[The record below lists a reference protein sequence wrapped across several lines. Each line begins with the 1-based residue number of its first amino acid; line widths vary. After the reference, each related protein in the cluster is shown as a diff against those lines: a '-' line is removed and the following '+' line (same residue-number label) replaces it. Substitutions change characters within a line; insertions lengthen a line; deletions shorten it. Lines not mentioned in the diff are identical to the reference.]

1 MRKNVSSCENPQKN
15 RALTEQALS
24 KSFSFRVPEPATF
37 WLCSNGGIDSSE
49 TRGNLPR
56 AISAPRCSLAK
67 SPRQAKP
74 VVDSDPARFARTS
87 NKTGAL
93 EMVEREFS
101 RVLGFRTKFTKS
113 EVYATRPNAALHPV
127 LASLLVI
134 SMDFSPVLE
143 V

>member
-1 MRKNVSSCENPQKN
+1 MRENVSSCENPQKN
-15 RALTEQALS
+15 LALTEQALS
-24 KSFSFRVPEPATF
+24 KSFSFRVPEPAKF

-56 AISAPRCSLAK
+56 GISARCSLAK

-74 VVDSDPARFARTS
+74 VVDGDPARFARTS

-93 EMVEREFS
+93 ETVEREFS
-101 RVLGFRTKFTKS
+101 RVLGFRTKLTKS
-113 EVYATRPNAALHPV
+113 EVCATRPNAALHPV

-134 SMDFSPVLE
+134 SMDYSPVLE